1 MEEINKDII
10 VDYQELGKR
19 IKKLRLEKKITQ
31 EKLAETVNISNS
43 HMSHI
48 ETGITKASLEVIVSI
63 ANALCITTDQLLCDS
78 LASSKS
84 TYENELTG
92 LLSDCGIEEIRFLT
106 KSLKAHKEFLRE
118 FKRRN

>member
-1 MEEINKDII
+1 MEEMNRDII

-63 ANALCITTDQLLCDS
+63 ANALCTTIDQLLCDS

-84 TYENELTG
+84 IYENELTG
-92 LLSDCGIEEIRFLT
+92 ILSDCDIEEIRFLSKT
-106 KSLKAHKEFLRE
+106 IKAQKDFLRE
-118 FKRRN
+118 FKKSN